1 MAAAAESQQQ
11 HFRLLRVK
19 RCRLAS
25 SRLYFRIEVEPMEL
39 VPFENR
45 HILPWQAAIDR
56 TGISP
61 GPTSGPEYGS
71 SMDVSWHN
79 TVVYEAGD
87 LFMPFSLRSSN
98 QFKVIK
104 TVNYAGTQINS
115 LLGISE
121 VDSSVF
127 DRLAVLPRHCVITL
141 QLPVEIYRAHAKQF
155 GLLNYDYQ
163 SSFDYH
169 MIPLRGSY
177 DEWFNRKL
185 IERRFIRKA
194 EREQV
199 EIRFGGGETLPTF
212 YEVYQHSV
220 RRWQKQDPRSAFHRQ
235 DRMARLF
242 SYPGSR
248 AEIALA
254 YYQDQPIAGA
264 IFAQYGQTAAY
275 LFGGFNYDFQ
285 HLRAVYLVHAT
296 IIRRLTHS
304 GVRLYSHGL
313 SLGRKSLEH
322 FKESLG
328 AERNQAVVIVRHRF
342 PRLKR
347 LLKPNQPFTDSPERT
362 TEAGTEPI

>member
-1 MAAAAESQQQ
+1 M
-11 HFRLLRVK
+11 H
-19 RCRLAS
+19 
-25 SRLYFRIEVEPMEL
+25 MEF
-39 VPFENR
+39 VPFGPR
-45 HILPWQAAIDR
+45 HVLPWQEAIDR
-56 TGISP
+56 TGMSP

-71 SMDVSWHN
+71 SMDVSWNN
-79 TVVYEAGD
+79 TVIYEAGD

-98 QFKVIK
+98 QFKVIR
-104 TVNYAGTQINS
+104 TINYAGAQINS
-115 LLGISE
+115 LLGVSNIETSI
-121 VDSSVF
+121 F
-127 DRLAVLPRHCVITL
+127 DRLALLPRDCVITL
-141 QLPVEIYRAHAKQF
+141 QLPVEIYRAHKRQF
-155 GLLNYDYQ
+155 DLLNYDYQ

-169 MIPLRGSY
+169 MIPLRDSY

-199 EIRFGGGETLPTF
+199 EIRFGGGETLPIF

-242 SYPGSR
+242 SYPGTR
-248 AEIALA
+248 VEIALA

-264 IFAQYGQTAAY
+264 IFAQYDQTAAY

-285 HLRAVYLVHAT
+285 HLRAMYLVHAT
-296 IIRRLTHS
+296 IVRRLTAARI
-304 GVRLYSHGL
+304 RLYSHGL
-313 SLGRKSLEH
+313 SLGRKTLEH

-328 AERNQAVVIVRHRF
+328 AERNHAVVVVRHRF

-347 LLKPNQPFTDSPERT
+347 LLKKKKDLGDSADPT
-362 TEAGTEPI
+362 GSTESEPI